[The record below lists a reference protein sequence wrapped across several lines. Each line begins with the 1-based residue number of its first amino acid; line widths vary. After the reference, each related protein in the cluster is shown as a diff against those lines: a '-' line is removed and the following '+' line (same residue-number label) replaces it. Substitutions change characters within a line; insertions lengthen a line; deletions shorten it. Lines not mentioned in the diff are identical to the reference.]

1 MDKGWIKLHRS
12 LLDWEWYDD
21 INTMRLFVHLIL
33 KANHKPKKY
42 KGKNVGAGQV
52 ITGRKLLSN
61 ETGLTEQQIRT
72 CIKKLKSTNELT
84 VKADG
89 KGSVIQLVNYRKYQ
103 QPTRKTTSDQPTD
116 NQPSTNHQ
124 PTINQQI
131 TTNKKENNVKNEKE
145 LCDLPCDFKK
155 ELLDYINYL
164 IIEYKRSI
172 GHMQIEQIL
181 KMLGS
186 WYKNTE
192 DKKKCLSLN
201 MANGWKTLNW
211 VDVAKNETPKTE
223 APYYG
228 KEL

>member
-1 MDKGWIKLHRS
+1 MMDKGWIKLHRS

-42 KGKNVGAGQV
+42 KGKSVGSGQV

-103 QPTRKTTSDQPTD
+103 QPTRKITNDQPED

-131 TTNKKENNVKNEKE
+131 TTNKKEKNVKNGEIVNQKIHPALIGFRNNVLREAKE
-145 LCDLPCDFKK
+145 LGITSKVAMDFF
-155 ELLDYINYL
+155 DYWTVIDEHSGKFLYQATDPFGIKN
-164 IIEYKRSI
+164 R
-172 GHMQIEQIL
+172 L
-181 KMLGS
+181 KN
-186 WYKNTE
+186 WQAIE
-192 DKKKCLSLN
+192 DKKKKDEPT
-201 MANGWKTLNW
+201 A
-211 VDVAKNETPKTE
+211 PK
-223 APYYG
+223 Y